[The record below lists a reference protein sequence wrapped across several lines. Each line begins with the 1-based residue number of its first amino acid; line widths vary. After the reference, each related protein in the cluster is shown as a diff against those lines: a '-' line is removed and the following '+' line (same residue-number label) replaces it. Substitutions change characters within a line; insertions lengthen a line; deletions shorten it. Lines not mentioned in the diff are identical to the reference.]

1 MSDLDAVPQSHPEL
15 PHEQRYIE
23 WAYACLDEMREHA
36 VQLKNLGYMGGNVHA
51 ESGLT
56 PEMAAYWERGR
67 QHRVDM
73 LSDSPAPLC
82 FGRIDDRGGDSW
94 HIGRRHV
101 EDAGGRPVVTD
112 WRAPVATPFYRATVA
127 DPLGLRRRRRFLIEG
142 RQLLDLFDEDLEHPS
157 RRDAGAYVPD
167 PLLAEISRTR
177 TAEMRDIVA
186 TIQAE
191 QDVIIRAPLED
202 CIVVQGGPG
211 TGKTAVGLH
220 RAAFLLY
227 EHRELLERERL
238 LIVGPNRIFLRY
250 IAAVLPSLGEVA
262 STQLTLEGLVGADFP
277 VRAEEPAPVARLK
290 GDPRMAEVI
299 LRAAQAQMA
308 RPGTDLRL
316 ATRYGAVVLPAAEL
330 ARLID
335 AGIERAG
342 RLKDYRAVLRQRLVA
357 LAWRCHLDKVSANAT
372 DREGLE
378 ADARAAPEL
387 RAALHKMW
395 PSLTAPGVLRRLYGH
410 LPTRSTATEGILSP
424 QEADLL
430 GRKPAARL
438 SEEPWTRADLA
449 LLDEAEAVISGV
461 SQRYGHIV
469 VDEAQDLSAMELRMI
484 GRRSR
489 SGSMTVLG
497 DLAQATAPGAQR
509 DWSDSLVAL
518 GAPGA
523 RCEELSVGYRVP
535 EPILTYANRL
545 LPEIAPGVRPSSS
558 VRHHGDP
565 PRVLSVPSANL
576 ADTVADE
583 VRRLSTLATSIGV
596 VVTTSVKEAV
606 AGALASAG
614 LEFMDGQL
622 TLSLGDHVTLV
633 PPASSKG
640 VEFDAVVAVEPARII
655 AEDGGSLRLVY
666 VVLTR
671 AVQHLSV
678 VHAEDLPPALA
689 TGAPALGR
697 HA

>member
-1 MSDLDAVPQSHPEL
+1 MSDLDDVAQSHPDL
-15 PHEQRYIE
+15 PDEQRYIE
-23 WAYACLDEMREHA
+23 WAYACLDEMRERA
-36 VQLKNLGYMGGNVHA
+36 VRLKDLGYMGGNVHA

-67 QHRVDM
+67 QQRVDM
-73 LSDSPAPLC
+73 LSESSAPLC
-82 FGRIDDRGGDSW
+82 FGRIDDRGGECW

-238 LIVGPNRIFLRY
+238 LIIGPNRIFLRY

-262 STQLTLEGLVGADFP
+262 STQLTLEGLAGADFP
-277 VRAEEPAPVARLK
+277 VRAEEPSAVARLK

-308 RPGTDLRL
+308 KPENDLRL
-316 ATRYGAVVLPAAEL
+316 TTRYGVVVLPAVEL
-330 ARLID
+330 ARLVD
-335 AGIERAG
+335 AGLERAG
-342 RLKDYRAVLRQRLVA
+342 RLKDYRAVLRHQLVA
-357 LAWRCHLDKVSANAT
+357 LAWRCHLAKPNSNVT

-378 ADARAAPEL
+378 ADANGAPEL
-387 RAALHKMW
+387 KAALHKMW
-395 PSLTAPGVLRRLYGH
+395 PNLSAPGLLRRLYGH
-410 LPTRSTATEGILSP
+410 LPTRTAATEGILWP
-424 QEADLL
+424 EEAALL
-430 GRKPAARL
+430 GRRPASRL
-438 SEEPWTRADLA
+438 GEEPWTRADLA
-449 LLDEAEAVISGV
+449 LLDEADAVLSGA
-461 SQRYGHIV
+461 SRRYGHIV

-489 SGSMTVLG
+489 SGSMTILG
-497 DLAQATAPGAQR
+497 DLAQATAPGAQH
-509 DWSDSLVAL
+509 DWSDSLGAL
-518 GAPGA
+518 GAPRA

-545 LPEIAPGVRPSSS
+545 LPEIAPGLRPSGS
-558 VRHHGDP
+558 VRRHGDP
-565 PRVLSVPSANL
+565 PRVVSVPPSELGPA
-576 ADTVADE
+576 VAAE
-583 VRRLSTLATSIGV
+583 VRRLSEIAISIGV

-606 AGALASAG
+606 ASALEQAG
-614 LEFMDGQL
+614 VEFIDGQL

-633 PPASSKG
+633 APSSTKG
-640 VEFDAVVAVEPARII
+640 VEFDALVAVEPARII
-655 AEDGGSLRLVY
+655 AEDGGSLGLVY

-678 VHAEDLPPALA
+678 VHAEDLPLALA
-689 TGAPALGR
+689 T
-697 HA
+697 

>member
-1 MSDLDAVPQSHPEL
+1 
-15 PHEQRYIE
+15 
-23 WAYACLDEMREHA
+23 
-36 VQLKNLGYMGGNVHA
+36 MGGNVHA
-51 ESGLT
+51 ETGLT
-56 PEMAAYWERGR
+56 PEMAAYWDRGR
-67 QHRVDM
+67 QQRVDM
-73 LSDSPAPLC
+73 LSDSSAPLC
-82 FGRIDDRGGDSW
+82 FGRIDHRGGESW

-101 EDAGGRPVVTD
+101 EDGGGHPIVTD

-142 RQLLDLFDEDLEHPS
+142 RRLLDLFDEDLEHPS

-191 QDVIIRAPLED
+191 QDLIIRAPLED

-238 LIVGPNRIFLRY
+238 LVVGPNRIFLRY
-250 IAAVLPSLGEVA
+250 IAAVLPSLGEAA
-262 STQLTLEGLVGADFP
+262 STQLTLEGLAGADFP
-277 VRAEEPAPVARLK
+277 VRAEEPVPVARLK

-299 LRAAQAQMA
+299 SRAALAQMA
-308 RPGTDLRL
+308 KPDQDLRL

-330 ARLID
+330 ARLIE
-335 AGIERAG
+335 AGLGRAG
-342 RLKDYRAVLRQRLVA
+342 RLKDYRAVLRQQLVA
-357 LAWRCHLDKVSANAT
+357 LAWRCHLTKASSHLT

-378 ADARAAPEL
+378 ADARSAPEL
-387 RAALHKMW
+387 RAALNRMW
-395 PSLTAPGVLRRLYGH
+395 PNLSAPAVLRRLYGH
-410 LPTRSTATEGILSP
+410 LPTRSTATAGILSP
-424 QEADLL
+424 AEADLL
-430 GRKPAARL
+430 ARRPASRL
-438 SEEPWTRADLA
+438 AEEPWTRADLA
-449 LLDEAEAVISGV
+449 LLDEAEAVISSV
-461 SQRYGHIV
+461 PRRYGHIV

-509 DWSDSLVAL
+509 DWSDTLEAL
-518 GAPGA
+518 GSHRA
-523 RCEELSVGYRVP
+523 RREELSVGYRVP

-545 LPEIAPGVRPSSS
+545 LPEVAPGVRPSTS
-558 VRHHGDP
+558 VRRHGAP
-565 PRVLSVPSANL
+565 PRILSVPSTEL
-576 ADTVADE
+576 AHTVATE
-583 VRRLSTLATSIGV
+583 VRRLSSVATSIGV
-596 VVTTSVKEAV
+596 VVTTGLKSEV
-606 AGALASAG
+606 AQALASAG
-614 LEFMDGQL
+614 VEFVDGQL

-633 PPASSKG
+633 PPSSTKG

-678 VHAEDLPPALA
+678 VHAEDLPVALA
-689 TGAPALGR
+689 T
-697 HA
+697 